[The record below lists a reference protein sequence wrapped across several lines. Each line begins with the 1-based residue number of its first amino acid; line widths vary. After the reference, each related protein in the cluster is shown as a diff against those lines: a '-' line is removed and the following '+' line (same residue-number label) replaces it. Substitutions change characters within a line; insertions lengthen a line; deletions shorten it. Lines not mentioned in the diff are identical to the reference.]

1 MRWRALAEVATPAGE
16 VLPPPGDLVA
26 ARAEALVGELGPW
39 APGVF
44 GALLEGLDL
53 AAMPFTGKRFSAL
66 DLEARRRVL
75 GALQDTGPA
84 YWALRALTAPLKM
97 AAAQDEALRL
107 RLGLGSGPRVLAT
120 ERQRWE
126 ERVFDARALDG
137 DETLEADVVI
147 VGTGAGGA
155 PLARTLASRG
165 HAVLLLEEGG
175 RFTRKDF
182 GATPAQR
189 YRAMYRQQGAT
200 VAFGNT
206 ILPIPV
212 GMTFGGSTTVNS
224 GTCYRTPDD
233 VLLHWA
239 EALGL
244 EELRP
249 EAMAP
254 WFERVEEALGVGAP
268 APSALGGCA
277 RAIAR
282 GAEALGWRH
291 GPLQR
296 NAPGCDGQGLC
307 AFGCPTDAKRGT
319 NVSYLPE
326 ALKAGAVVYT
336 HCRVDRVLVEGGRA
350 VGVVARCRREDGR
363 KVTLT
368 VRARAVTLACG
379 ALHTPALLLRQGLA
393 NGSGELG
400 KNLTIHPASQS
411 WAAFDAP
418 VRGWE
423 AIPQG
428 YAIEEFEREGIRF
441 EGVFVPLEIAAGTL
455 GSLGGAWTRRVERFD
470 RLACFGFMVRDR
482 ALGRVRAGP
491 GREPLVTYWLGD
503 AERRKVVRGHAL
515 LARVWLAAGAR
526 AVYPGVQRFEEL
538 RSEGDVQDLE
548 TRGARELRAHHLDL
562 TAFHPL
568 GTCRMGTDPHRS
580 VIGPSHETHD
590 VGGLFVVDGS
600 AVPTALGVN
609 PQITIMALSERSAGF
624 VERAIE
630 APRGHSRYAVPDGSL
645 TFRETM
651 RGPLTLTDGRSVE
664 ALFHVSA
671 AAGPGDLSLARREV
685 RFRLQGTVRIP
696 GVVTDG
702 DTEGTLVLSPLKPR
716 GTLVYDL
723 AFNDD
728 QGQAVTLH
736 GEKHLTLAPT
746 LGLVTLY
753 TTVTR
758 AGSSLG
764 EGILTFHLETLPAW
778 LRSWAV

>member
-1 MRWRALAEVATPAGE
+1 
-16 VLPPPGDLVA
+16 
-26 ARAEALVGELGPW
+26 
-39 APGVF
+39 VF

-53 AAMPFTGKRFSAL
+53 AAVPLAGRRFSAL
-66 DLEARRRVL
+66 DREARERVL
-75 GALQDTGPA
+75 ATLQDAGPV

-107 RLGLGSGPRVLAT
+107 RLGLGTGPRVLAT

-126 ERVFDARALDG
+126 ERVLDARELTEDQ
-137 DETLEADVVI
+137 TLEADVVI

-155 PLARTLASRG
+155 PLARALAARG

-175 RFTRKDF
+175 HFTRKDF
-182 GATPAQR
+182 GAAPVQR

-206 ILPIPV
+206 ILPVPV

-224 GTCYRTPDD
+224 GTCYRTPDE
-233 VLLHWA
+233 VLAHWSQ
-239 EALGL
+239 ELGL
-244 EELRP
+244 TELGP
-249 EAMAP
+249 GQLDP
-254 WFERVEEALGVGAP
+254 WFEKVEAMLGVGAS

-277 RAIAR
+277 QAIAR
-282 GAEALGWRH
+282 GAQALGWRH
-291 GPLQR
+291 GPLRR

-326 ALKAGAVVYT
+326 ALKAGAEVYT
-336 HCRVDRVLVEGGRA
+336 HCRAERVLTEGGRA
-350 VGVVARCRREDGR
+350 VGVVARARRGGGGT
-363 KVTLT
+363 VTLT

-379 ALHTPALLLRQGLA
+379 ALHTPAFLLRQGLS
-393 NGSGELG
+393 NGSGEVG

-411 WAAFDAP
+411 WAAFDTP

-503 AERRKVVRGHAL
+503 EERRKVVRGHAL

-538 RSEGDVQDLE
+538 RSEGDVRDLE
-548 TRGARELRAHHLDL
+548 TRGARTLRAHHLDL

-580 VIGPSHETHD
+580 VVGPSHQSHD
-590 VGGLFVVDGS
+590 VPGLFVVDGS
-600 AVPTALGVN
+600 VVPTALGVN
-609 PQITIMALSERSAGF
+609 PQVTIMALSERAAGF
-624 VERAIE
+624 VERALE
-630 APRGHSRYAVPDGSL
+630 APRGASRYAVPEGVL

-664 ALFHVSA
+664 ALFHVA
-671 AAGPGDLSLARREV
+671 AWASRGDLSLARREV
-685 RFRLQGTVRIP
+685 RFGLRGTVHLP

-702 DTEGTLVLSPLKPR
+702 ATEGTLVLAPLRSR
-716 GTLVYDL
+716 GMLVYDL
-723 AFNDD
+723 TFTDD
-728 QGQAVTLH
+728 AGRAVTLH
-736 GEKHLTLAPT
+736 GEKHRTLWPR
-746 LGLVTLY
+746 LGIVTLF
-753 TTVTR
+753 TTVAREGQT
-758 AGSSLG
+758 LG
-764 EGILTFHLETLPAW
+764 EGVLTFRLETLPAW
-778 LRSWAV
+778 LRSWVV